1 MKLSPL
7 PVRRPGDQD
16 TGAGTHGVVDLTSA
30 EASGQP
36 APLGEVL
43 AWLSALES

>member
-7 PVRRPGDQD
+7 PVRRPGNQD
-16 TGAGTHGVVDLTSA
+16 TDAVTPGVVDLRSA
-30 EASGQP
+30 EAAGQP